1 MLLERGLHRV
11 ELDARAHR
19 VGDRDLL
26 NVSALGRRRPGAVY
40 IVASFDDDDHV
51 TDRDGRRWTVAEW
64 EAAHP
69 DALTIQL
76 RWGDE
81 GDDVAL
87 SHPIPA
93 DVWNNL

>member
-1 MLLERGLHRV
+1 MSKATSLLRAVERRM
-11 ELDARAHR
+11 AR
-19 VGDRDLL
+19 
-26 NVSALGRRRPGAVY
+26 RRRPGAVY
-40 IVASFDDDDHV
+40 IVASFEDDGHV

-69 DALTIQL
+69 DVMTIQL
-76 RWGDE
+76 RWGD
-81 GDDVAL
+81 DDDDMAL